1 MLPAFVDT
9 PGGGK
14 IGLSPFPKLHDYQD
28 FRIWRAT
35 ALVTLLEA
43 RELAFLGVRDLD
55 KIVKNAGMT
64 WHHLPI
70 GDMEAPD
77 PAFESQWVSSGPALR
92 RTLRGGG
99 RIVVH
104 CRAGLGRT
112 GMIGARLLVELGVA
126 PEAAIAAVRK
136 ARPGSIET
144 AEQVEHVLA
153 CVAVADK

>member
-14 IGLSPFPKLHDYQD
+14 IGLSPFPKIHEFQD

-35 ALVTLLEA
+35 SLVTLLEMQ
-43 RELAFLGVRDLD
+43 ELAFLGVKDLG
-55 KIVKNAGMT
+55 KLAESAGLV

-70 GDMEAPD
+70 GDMTVPGA
-77 PAFESQWVSSGPALR
+77 AFEERWTKSGPLLR
-92 RTLRGGG
+92 KTLRGGG
-99 RIVVH
+99 RLVVH

-112 GMIGARLLVELGVA
+112 GMVGARLLVELGV
-126 PEAAIAAVRK
+126 PPDAAIAAIRK

-144 AEQVEHVLA
+144 AEQEEHVRA
-153 CVAVADK
+153 CKTVP